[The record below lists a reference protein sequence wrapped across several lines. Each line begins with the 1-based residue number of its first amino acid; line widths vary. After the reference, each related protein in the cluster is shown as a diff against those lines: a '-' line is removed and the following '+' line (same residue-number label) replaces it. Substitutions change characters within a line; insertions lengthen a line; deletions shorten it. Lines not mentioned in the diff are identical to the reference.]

1 MNREE
6 QVGRRMLKTT
16 GQCGQWLLG
25 GLALVACVACGGK
38 QKPAEEPIDPA
49 VASLE
54 QPEPEERE
62 VTPTSSEVKR
72 ASDLIKQEKY
82 EEAAQILAKETKS
95 APKDAQA
102 AFFYGVALEG
112 LGKAAEAE
120 AEYRRAIGLDV
131 QLIESSQNLSALLL
145 QQEKYTDALA
155 VTDKALQHAPKDGPL
170 LANRA
175 LALDMLG
182 RPESVGAYE
191 QLLEVKPDDQAN
203 RFNYAVALY
212 VNKRPD
218 DAKAQLAKIN
228 STDLELLVDVE
239 KLQVALKD
247 FAGCI
252 STWDRVVSGAP
263 SADAYAHRA
272 RCRLMAG
279 DPKTAEADLKAAL
292 GLDEKSAIA
301 HYYYGMMLQ
310 KNGKKAEAKAHF
322 QAAVAADPNSDF
334 GKAAKAEL

>member
-1 MNREE
+1 
-6 QVGRRMLKTT
+6 MLKTT
-16 GQCGQWLLG
+16 GHGGARLWG
-25 GLALVACVACGGK
+25 GLALVVCVACGGQ

-54 QPEPEERE
+54 QPEAEERE
-62 VTPTSSEVKR
+62 VTPESGEVKR
-72 ASDLIKQEKY
+72 ASDLIKQQKY
-82 EEAAQILAKETKS
+82 DEAAQILAKETKS
-95 APKDAQA
+95 SPKDAQA

-120 AEYRRAIGLDV
+120 AEYRRAIGLDA

-145 QQEKYTDALA
+145 QQEKNTDALA
-155 VTDKALQHAPKDGPL
+155 VTDKALEHAPKDGAL

-182 RPESVGAYE
+182 RPEAVGAYE

-212 VNKRPD
+212 TNKRPD

-228 STDLELLVDVE
+228 STDLELVADVE

-252 STWDRVVSGAP
+252 STWDRVINAAS
-263 SADAYAHRA
+263 SAEALTHRA

-301 HYYYGMMLQ
+301 HFYYGMMLK
-310 KNGKKAEAKAHF
+310 KNGKKAEAKTHF

>member
-1 MNREE
+1 MNREICA
-6 QVGRRMLKTT
+6 GRSMLTT
-16 GQCGQWLLG
+16 TSPSGLTLLG
-25 GLALVACVACGGK
+25 GLALMACVACGGQ

-54 QPEPEERE
+54 QPDPEQGE

-72 ASDLIKQEKY
+72 ASDLIKEQKFD
-82 EEAAQILAKETKS
+82 EAAQILAQETKKS
-95 APKDAQA
+95 PKDAQA

-112 LGKAAEAE
+112 LGKTTEAE
-120 AEYRRAIGLDV
+120 GEYRRAIGLDA

-145 QQEKYTDALA
+145 QQEKNEDALT
-155 VTDKALQHAPKDGPL
+155 VTEHALKSAPKDGAL

-182 RPESVGAYE
+182 RSEAVGAYE

-212 VNKRPD
+212 TNKRPD

-228 STDLELLVDVE
+228 STDMDLLLDVE

-247 FAGCI
+247 FAGCV
-252 STWDRVVSGAP
+252 STWDKVIAGAQ
-263 SADAYAHRA
+263 SAEALTHRA

-279 DPKTAEADLKAAL
+279 DPKAAEADLKAAL
-292 GLDEKSAIA
+292 ALDEKSAIA
-301 HYYYGMMLQ
+301 HYYYGMMLK
-310 KNGKKAEAKAHF
+310 KNGKKAEAKTHF
-322 QAAVAADPNSDF
+322 QAAVAADPNGDF